1 VLNLPR
7 KFWILLFVWILI
19 QVTSLV
25 LGGITLGNDSSRY
38 IESGTGFFEGGEL
51 NSRAAPYL
59 TYIFLVGLSDWM
71 GAGLTGVVMFQL
83 IAAVAALWF
92 VFDLGR
98 SVGGE
103 WAGFWAALPVATF
116 LDFTQWH
123 RYVLTDSLSASLTV
137 FSIWL
142 LYQCLTKR
150 GWWIYPVLL
159 PTLAAGALLRPNGW
173 LVVLL
178 AIIVMAFVVSSN
190 WAARCLA
197 GVGGVIALL
206 LVIPLTPSFS
216 VSLDAE
222 SPASQV
228 IEGRVIWGAE
238 QTYKDMPAVELSA
251 PGYSGVFE
259 YAIAQPVAYISL
271 MASRVGWELVGVR
284 PYFSTKHNAYV
295 LLYLI
300 PVYLFALIGS
310 TRSWRHPAILLS
322 VATFALHMGL
332 VAITFADWSGRFLTY
347 AFPLLCVC
355 FGAGVSLLGKIK
367 TGIWPTAKGP
377 HRNWL
382 RFARKRS
389 RLRAGLSEAEALEI
403 AENEVREARQARRTP

>member
-1 VLNLPR
+1 M
-7 KFWILLFVWILI
+7 I
-19 QVTSLV
+19 QVASFM
-25 LGGITLGNDSSRY
+25 LGGVALGGDSARY
-38 IESGTGFFEGGEL
+38 IESGVAFFEGGEL

-71 GAGLTGVVMFQL
+71 GAGLTGVVILQL
-83 IAAVAALWF
+83 IAAAAALWF

-103 WAGFWAALPVATF
+103 WVGFWAALPVATF
-116 LDFTQWH
+116 LDFTQLH
-123 RYVLTDSLSASLTV
+123 LYILTDSLSASLTV
-137 FSIWL
+137 FSVWL

-173 LVVLL
+173 LVMLL
-178 AIIVMAFVVSSN
+178 AIIVIAIIISSK
-190 WAARCLA
+190 WIVRSLIAA
-197 GVGGVIALL
+197 GGVIALL

-228 IEGRVIWGAE
+228 LEGRVIWGAE
-238 QTYKDMPAVELSA
+238 QTYKDMPAVDLSA
-251 PGYSGVFE
+251 PGYSGVLE
-259 YAIAQPVAYISL
+259 YAITHPAAYFGL
-271 MASRVGWELVGVR
+271 MARRVGWELVGAR
-284 PYFSTKHNAYV
+284 PHFSAKHNAYIA
-295 LLYLI
+295 LYLV
-300 PVYLFALIGS
+300 PVYFFAFIGLM
-310 TRSWRHPAILLS
+310 RYWRYPAILLS
-322 VATFALHMGL
+322 ISTFALHMGL

-367 TGIWPTAKGP
+367 PEIWPTAKGL

-382 RFARKRS
+382 RFERKRS
-389 RLRAGLSEAEALEI
+389 HPHAGLSEAEALEI
-403 AENEVREARQARRTP
+403 AENEVSKARQARRTP